1 MTTLPA
7 QPDTLL
13 AMRVQALE
21 AFFRQVQQER
31 MQGVPILNAA
41 LQVQAVGFLPAE
53 DAQVA
58 EGVLVT
64 PWFMSLLRLPLQPG
78 PAGARV
84 GSSTERPFGNEHFE
98 FLAAYDPAL
107 GGYES
112 CALFSPM
119 NAFSSQAQAVE
130 TAQAVC
136 TELRARPAAPV
147 PEAPAQ
153 PGRRAFFL
161 PRPATAQPAP
171 AR

>member
-1 MTTLPA
+1 MTALAAP
-7 QPDTLL
+7 PDTLL
-13 AMRVQALE
+13 AARVQTLE
-21 AFFRQVQQER
+21 AFFRQVQHER

-41 LQVQAVGFLPAE
+41 LQVQAVGFVPAE
-53 DAQVA
+53 DAPVA
-58 EGVLVT
+58 EGVLIT

-78 PAGARV
+78 PVGARV
-84 GSSTERPFGNEHFE
+84 GSSTERAFGNECFE
-98 FLAAYDPAL
+98 FLTAYAPAL

-136 TELRARPAAPV
+136 AQLRARPAATAPD
-147 PEAPAQ
+147 APAQ
-153 PGRRAFFL
+153 PGRRTFFL
-161 PRPATAQPAP
+161 PRAATAQPAP